1 MSDDS
6 QSRLQRM
13 TIAGIFRQ
21 ALALYRENVLKLIG
35 IVAPSS
41 ITSWA
46 VYLFIFGDQLDIIEP
61 SADSATMPAVFL
73 YGAIVVF
80 LSSIATAAGTIAI
93 SERFLER
100 DVTIGQAYLRVI
112 DVLFPLLGSLLL
124 ASIAIAAGFV
134 LCFIPGVVAYVW
146 FCLTPAVVMIEG
158 EGGVGALKRS
168 YVTIKGYWNKAFFV
182 VVLLAIIQ
190 LIVAM
195 LIFSLPTQ
203 LGASVSINV
212 FFKFLSICLPL
223 LIEPFKIATTTIL
236 YYDLRIRKEGY
247 TLQIMADEIASSP

>member
-1 MSDDS
+1 
-6 QSRLQRM
+6 M

-21 ALALYRENVLKLIG
+21 SLTLYRENVLKLIG

-41 ITSWA
+41 IAVWA
-46 VYLFIFGDQLDIIEP
+46 VYLFIFGDQLDLTE
-61 SADSATMPAVFL
+61 SSTDSAAMPGVFL

-93 SERFLER
+93 SERFLGRE
-100 DVTIGQAYLRVI
+100 VSISQAYLRVI
-112 DVLFPLLGSLLL
+112 DVLFPLLGSLML
-124 ASIAIAAGFV
+124 ASVAIAAGFI
-134 LCFIPGVVAYVW
+134 LFFIPGVVAYVW

-168 YVTIKGYWNKAFFV
+168 YVVIKGYWNKAFFV

-195 LIFSLPTQ
+195 LVFSLPTQ

-223 LIEPFKIATTTIL
+223 LIESFKIATTTIL

-247 TLQIMADEIASSP
+247 TLQIMADEIASSPQ

>member
-1 MSDDS
+1 
-6 QSRLQRM
+6 M
-13 TIAGIFRQ
+13 TIVGIFRYSF
-21 ALALYRENVLKLIG
+21 ALYRENVVKLIG
-35 IVAPSS
+35 IVAPGFILGSV
-41 ITSWA
+41 I
-46 VYLFIFGDQLDIIEP
+46 YLLIFENQLNLTESTP
-61 SADSATMPAVFL
+61 DSAAIPAVFV

-80 LSSIATAAGTIAI
+80 LSSITTAAGTVAI

-100 DVTIGQAYLRVI
+100 EVGIGQAYLRVI
-112 DVLFPLLGSLLL
+112 DVLFPLLGSLML

-168 YVTIKGYWNKAFFV
+168 YVTIKGYWSKAFFV

-190 LIVAM
+190 LIAVM
-195 LIFSLPTQ
+195 FIFSLPTY
-203 LGASVSINV
+203 LGVSVSINV

-223 LIEPFKIATTTIL
+223 AIEPFKIATTTML

-247 TLQIMADEIASSP
+247 TLRIMADEIAPLS